1 MELYAT
7 GFKTSM
13 DVYIWIYLYTINE
26 RGLINNLQR
35 GRRHICLRQWNFS
48 FISSHPPRLSDL
60 SSRPF
65 PFPLLVLVRF
75 PMSSAKPARRKL
87 GSLRF
92 RHEVGRI
99 RHEKNMIWTRSCG
112 RGEEPVLEKGQV
124 AKIGLEQVIEKVTDQ
139 RYNTNDT
146 VD

>member
-35 GRRHICLRQWNFS
+35 GRRHICLRMWNFS

-65 PFPLLVLVRF
+65 PFPLLVLFRF
-75 PMSSAKPARRKL
+75 PMSSSKPARREL

-99 RHEKNMIWTRSCG
+99 RHEKNMI
-112 RGEEPVLEKGQV
+112 
-124 AKIGLEQVIEKVTDQ
+124 
-139 RYNTNDT
+139 
-146 VD
+146 